1 MKLLA
6 VVASVAVA
14 SALFSG
20 CDRESKPIPNAGTG
34 GSRSEV
40 PMATPDRTAP
50 NPVTTPRPQAGNVE
64 KNPVQGQVDPKQA
77 AQHRD
82 FQQRGDGAGPK
93 NPQNPPK
100 TGG

>member
-6 VVASVAVA
+6 AVASFAVA
-14 SALFSG
+14 SALISG

-40 PMATPDRTAP
+40 PMATPDRTVP
-50 NPVTTPRPQAGNVE
+50 NPVTTPRPQSGNVE
-64 KNPVQGQVDPKQA
+64 KSPVQGQVDPKEP
-77 AQHRD
+77 AQRKD
-82 FQQRGDGAGPK
+82 F
-93 NPQNPPK
+93 K